1 MTESKMDILNEL
13 ISNFTEKGNELLR
26 VGNEINQQI
35 KDDKEEL
42 KILLSGES
50 FNIIDKVKQ
59 EAIIQIKEGYL
70 EQIQDKLQEY
80 KDHLQ
85 RISEALDE
93 RLAKENESAES

>member
-35 KDDKEEL
+35 KDDREEL
-42 KILLSGES
+42 KKLLTSGS
-50 FNIIDKVKQ
+50 FNIIEKVKQ
-59 EAIIQIKEGYL
+59 EAIIQIKESYL

-80 KDHLQ
+80 RDNLQ
-85 RISEALDE
+85 KIGEALDE
-93 RLAKENESAES
+93 RLDKEKESAES